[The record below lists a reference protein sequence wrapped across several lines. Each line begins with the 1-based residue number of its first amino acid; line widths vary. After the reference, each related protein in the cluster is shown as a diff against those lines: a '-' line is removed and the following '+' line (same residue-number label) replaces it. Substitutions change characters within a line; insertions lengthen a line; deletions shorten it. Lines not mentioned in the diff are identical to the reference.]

1 VNRNTFHIRTQIGED
16 PTAPSVLLLK
26 EEEEGE
32 LEKGSGVLAID
43 LRWEKGK
50 ERWLT
55 VDLGD
60 EKGEVGVARSQSSC

>member
-1 VNRNTFHIRTQIGED
+1 
-16 PTAPSVLLLK
+16 
-26 EEEEGE
+26 
-32 LEKGSGVLAID
+32 LEKGSGELTID

-60 EKGEVGVARSQSSC
+60 EKGEVGVARSQSRS